1 MSVEGIIDRIIADA
15 EAEAKKIIDEAEQ
28 EASAIKEK
36 GKKEAEEYYERQLH
50 LIDEKYRREKERA
63 ILNKRLEQRKNMLQ
77 ARQKWMDRAFQDA
90 YKRLVDQPKSDYK
103 DLLIALIK
111 RVSHT
116 KDEEVIFGKK
126 GEKKILEEI
135 VAQLNNKDSGN
146 FTLSKERRDFPWGFV
161 LKKGKVEI
169 NMSIDS
175 LFKYKRTDL
184 EQKAWEIFNAGI

>member
-1 MSVEGIIDRIIADA
+1 MRI
-15 EAEAKKIIDEAEQ
+15 K
-28 EASAIKEK
+28 
-36 GKKEAEEYYERQLH
+36 
-50 LIDEKYRREKERA
+50 
-63 ILNKRLEQRKNMLQ
+63 
-77 ARQKWMDRAFQDA
+77 
-90 YKRLVDQPKSDYK
+90 DYK

>member
-28 EASAIKEK
+28 EESAIKEK
-36 GKKEAEEYYERQLH
+36 GKKEAEEYYERQLR

-111 RVSHT
+111 KVSHT

-135 VAQLNNKDSGN
+135 VAQLNQKDGGN

>member
-15 EAEAKKIIDEAEQ
+15 EAEAKKIIDEAKQ

-135 VAQLNNKDSGN
+135 VAQLNKKDGGN
-146 FTLSKERRDFPWGFV
+146 FTLSKERRDFTWGFV

-175 LFKYKRTDL
+175 LFKYKRADL

>member
-15 EAEAKKIIDEAEQ
+15 EAEAKKIIDEAKQ

-90 YKRLVDQPKSDYK
+90 YKRLLDQPKSDYK

>member
-15 EAEAKKIIDEAEQ
+15 EAEAKKIIDDAEQ
-28 EASAIKEK
+28 EAGIVKEK
-36 GKKEAEEYYERQLH
+36 GKKEAEDYYERQLH
-50 LIDEKYRREKERA
+50 LLDEKYRREKERA

-135 VAQLNNKDSGN
+135 VAQLNSKDGGN
-146 FTLSKERRDFPWGFV
+146 FILSKERRDFPWGFV

-184 EQKAWEIFNAGI
+184 EQKAWEIFNAGA